1 MNTKFDLN
9 NPRTLATTA
18 VMTALVLSLTFVHI
32 AQTPIGGYIHL
43 GDIAIYF
50 ASFAFGPWIGMVAG
64 GLGTGLADVL
74 SGYAVY
80 SPLSLIAHG
89 LQGFVAGWIF
99 RSART
104 QSLKE
109 GLRLIFGVIAGSII
123 LVAGYFLGE
132 SLIPIF
138 GGMAYAATEIPWN
151 FVQEAVG
158 ATGGAVYLAVARAYP
173 RLNQSNQQPPAEV

>member
-1 MNTKFDLN
+1 MTKFDLN

-18 VMTALVLSLTFVHI
+18 VMTALVLALTFVHI

-43 GDIAIYF
+43 GDIAITF

-80 SPLSLIAHG
+80 SPLSLIVHG
-89 LQGFVAGWIF
+89 LQGFVIGWIF
-99 RSART
+99 RSGNT

-109 GLRLIFGVIAGSII
+109 GVRFALGVVAGSLIV
-123 LVAGYFLGE
+123 VAGYFLGE

-158 ATGGAVYLAVARAYP
+158 ATGIAVYLAVAQAYP
-173 RLNQSNQQPPAEV
+173 RLRQSSQQPPTGA